1 MSKRSNLGP
10 MTATDSTPAGAGR
23 RMGPAELLQA
33 VTVAREYFIAGR
45 SKIEIGADLGI
56 SRYKVA
62 RILDACLAEGIV
74 KIEISAPGAVD
85 AELSQALR
93 RRFGLEHV
101 VVVQTTD
108 SDAPALR
115 RALGETAAALLSEIV
130 TEDDILGVAWG
141 RTLDAM
147 AEALR
152 TLARCRIVQMTGV
165 TGAVDANSINLVRQL
180 TQVSGGAA
188 YPIYAPLLVSDP
200 VTAET
205 LHHQPGIAAATSRF
219 GQITKA
225 AVAIGSWDAHGSQLY
240 PVLTPEDH
248 ADLTG
253 MEISAEVC
261 AILLDR
267 NGNPVDTDI
276 NRRSIAIRAE
286 QLRRIPEVIAVAGG
300 ESKAQAIHAVLRGG
314 LATSLVTD
322 VEAARRILAFE
333 Q

>member
-1 MSKRSNLGP
+1 
-10 MTATDSTPAGAGR
+10 
-23 RMGPAELLQA
+23 MGPAELLQA
-33 VTVAREYFIAGR
+33 VTVAREYFLAGK
-45 SKIEIGADLGI
+45 SKIEIAADLRI

-74 KIEISAPGAVD
+74 KIEISVPGAVD

-108 SDAPALR
+108 SDVPALR
-115 RALGETAAALLSEIV
+115 RALGDTAAALMSEIV
-130 TEDDILGVAWG
+130 SEEDILGVAWG

-147 AEALR
+147 AGALR

-165 TGAVDANSINLVRQL
+165 TGAINANSINLVRQL
-180 TQVSGGAA
+180 TQVSGGPA

-200 VTAET
+200 VAAET
-205 LHHQPGIAAATSRF
+205 LHHQPGIVAATSRF

-225 AVAIGSWDAHGSQLY
+225 AVAIGSWDAQGSQLY
-240 PVLTPEDH
+240 PVLTAEDH
-248 ADLTG
+248 ASLAG
-253 MEISAEVC
+253 LEVSAEVC
-261 AILLDR
+261 SILLDH
-267 NGNPVDTDI
+267 NGNPLDTDI
-276 NRRSIAIRAE
+276 NRRSIAIRAD

-300 ESKAQAIHAVLRGG
+300 ESKAPAILAVLRGG

-322 VEAARRILAFE
+322 ESAARRILTLSDGETIPAARTR